1 MVKIILGVACMELKM
16 QEAIIL
22 LPGSIIYV
30 CR

>member
-22 LPGSIIYV
+22 LPGSIIL
-30 CR
+30 CL